1 MDSRNHEPLDPLDP
15 LDPLLDALRKETA
28 KLDAPRG
35 VEKELLQ
42 AFARQFPPKQRWYQK
57 LAPGGALQRWAVAG
71 GLSTAVTAV
80 TVFSLVLHNPRLAAD
95 PDAGRHALISRD
107 GGGLFIALESSER
120 IESEPA
126 PRVVETEVSRSSL
139 APLGIPLTPE
149 NAGDTVKAEMLLG
162 ADGQPLA
169 VRLTSID

>member
-1 MDSRNHEPLDPLDP
+1 MDTRDPIDPLF
-15 LDPLLDALRKETA
+15 DALRGEMA

-42 AFARQFPPKQRWYQK
+42 AFARQYPQKQAWYRRLALRRW
-57 LAPGGALQRWAVAG
+57 LLAG

-80 TVFSLVLHNPRLAAD
+80 TVFSLLLLNPRLGAD
-95 PDAGRHALISRD
+95 PDARGRALLSRD
-107 GGGLFIALESSER
+107 GNGGLFIALESPER
-120 IESEPA
+120 IEQEPA
-126 PRVVETEVSRSSL
+126 PRMIETEVSRSSL

-149 NAGDTVKAEMLLG
+149 NAGDTVRAEMLLG

>member
-1 MDSRNHEPLDPLDP
+1 MDNREPI
-15 LDPLLDALRKETA
+15 DPLLDALRAEMA

-35 VEKELLQ
+35 VEKELMQ
-42 AFARQFPPKQRWYQK
+42 AFARQYPKKRWYQK
-57 LAPGGALQRWAVAG
+57 LAARRWALAG

-80 TVFSLVLHNPRLAAD
+80 AVFGLLLHAPRPGGD
-95 PDAGRHALISRD
+95 PDAGGRAMLSRQLSH

-120 IESEPA
+120 IEQEPA
-126 PRVVETEVSRSSL
+126 PRMVETEVSRSSL
-139 APLGIPLTPE
+139 APLGVPLTPE
-149 NAGDTVKAEMLLG
+149 NAGDIVRAEMLLG

>member
-1 MDSRNHEPLDPLDP
+1 MDTRDPLDP
-15 LDPLLDALRKETA
+15 LFDALRGEMA

-35 VEKELLQ
+35 VEKELMQ
-42 AFARQFPPKQRWYQK
+42 AFARQFPQKKRWYQA
-57 LAPGGALQRWAVAG
+57 LALKRWALAG

-80 TVFSLVLHNPRLAAD
+80 TVFSLMLHNPRLAAD

-169 VRLTSID
+169 VRLTSIN

>member
-1 MDSRNHEPLDPLDP
+1 MDNRDPLDP
-15 LDPLLDALRKETA
+15 LFDALRGEMA

-42 AFARQFPPKQRWYQK
+42 AFARQYPQKKRWYQA
-57 LAPGGALQRWAVAG
+57 LALKRWALAG
-71 GLSTAVTAV
+71 GLSTAVTAL

-95 PDAGRHALISRD
+95 PDAGSRALVSRD
-107 GGGLFIALESSER
+107 GGGGLFIALESLDR

-169 VRLTSID
+169 VRLTSTN